1 MGFSRQEYWSGY
13 PLPPPRDLL
22 DPGIKHGSPA
32 LQADSLPPEPSGKPT
47 ECILLILTGKGAS
60 LQGRLFLP
68 PILISV
74 NSLLSV
80 SHFEAKGGEKTR
92 GILIKDLTHVI
103 FFGGECLCVGKK
115 KKIAHVSF
123 LSHFQ

>member
-22 DPGIKHGSPA
+22 DPGIKRGSPA

-74 NSLLSV
+74 NSYISV
-80 SHFEAKGGEKTR
+80 YVHKNN
-92 GILIKDLTHVI
+92 LIFSLVY
-103 FFGGECLCVGKK
+103 FAVEF
-115 KKIAHVSF
+115 
-123 LSHFQ
+123 